1 MDRGQAIA
9 SGTFALVLLVGLML
23 AVSWPSQFEYIATAA
38 ITVLILGYLLYALV
52 RPEEF

>member
-1 MDRGQAIA
+1 MGRGEAIA
-9 SGTFALVLLVGLML
+9 SGTFAIVMLIGLML
-23 AVSWPSQFEYIATAA
+23 AVSWSGQFEYIATGA